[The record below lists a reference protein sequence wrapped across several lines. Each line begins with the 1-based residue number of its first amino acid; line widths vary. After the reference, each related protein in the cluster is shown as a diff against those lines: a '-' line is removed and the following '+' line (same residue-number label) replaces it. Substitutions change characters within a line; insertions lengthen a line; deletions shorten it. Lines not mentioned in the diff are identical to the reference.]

1 MLKFHDKIIQIF
13 HMRALKSINAN
24 PKLKLIVA
32 IIFITIFW
40 MFSGLLKS
48 SKKVEPAEISKEV
61 HIKSMQSTGGI
72 KTKYVVFTA
81 TAFAND
87 SVDLITQI
95 TGRVVKKFVSD
106 GARLKTGDKIIQIDN
121 PALAERVDQMKDA
134 VKSAKLRYES
144 SIELKMK
151 QLGSQLDVENA
162 KTALNAAEAD
172 LAAAQIALGNSF
184 IIAPFDGVID
194 SIFVQEGDMLSN
206 MGSGQS
212 LVGKFINIQS
222 VVVKAYASQKER
234 EEIQNSNE
242 AVIINDNGQTSDAK
256 ITLISSSADQ
266 HNGTFLIKAVSDNS
280 ISLVDGESVKL
291 KVKVGDVQAHNV
303 PVSTLIIDKD
313 GDLAVKAVDEN
324 KSIKEY
330 KTNIIDEDD
339 NGVWIT
345 GLPEKCEVILAGQS
359 YSN

>member
-1 MLKFHDKIIQIF
+1 M
-13 HMRALKSINAN
+13 
-24 PKLKLIVA
+24 
-32 IIFITIFW
+32 
-40 MFSGLLKS
+40 
-48 SKKVEPAEISKEV
+48 
-61 HIKSMQSTGGI
+61 
-72 KTKYVVFTA
+72 
-81 TAFAND
+81 
-87 SVDLITQI
+87 
-95 TGRVVKKFVSD
+95 VK
-106 GARLKTGDKIIQIDN
+106 
-121 PALAERVDQMKDA
+121 
-134 VKSAKLRYES
+134 
-144 SIELKMK
+144 
-151 QLGSQLDVENA
+151 NA

-212 LVGKFINIQS
+212 LIGKFINMKS

-266 HNGTFLIKAVSDNS
+266 HNGTFLIKAVSNNS

-313 GDLAVKAVDEN
+313 GDLAVKAIDEN

-330 KTNIIDEDD
+330 KTIIIDEDD
-339 NGVWIT
+339 KGVWIT